1 MRLKDLLP
9 LLETPGIIWVSLQKG
24 RPADQIAGL
33 PCGIAVVDGSSRDR
47 DLADTAS
54 TIARLDAV
62 VTTDTSIAHLAG
74 AMGKPV
80 FILLPWLADWRWM
93 QNISTTPWYPTAR
106 LFRQP
111 ARGDWRSVLAA
122 ASTAISALAVAGVP
136 HPNRALCG

>member
-9 LLETPGIIWVSLQKG
+9 LLQTPGITWISLQKG
-24 RPADQIAGL
+24 PAANQISEL
-33 PCGIAVVDGSSRDR
+33 SCGMAVVDASSGDR

-80 FILLPWLADWRWM
+80 FILLPCLADWRWM
-93 QNISTTPWYPTAR
+93 EDSLTTPWYPTAR

-111 ARGDWRSVLAA
+111 ERGDWRSVLAEA
-122 ASTAISALAVAGVP
+122 ARAVSALKFS
-136 HPNRALCG
+136 